1 MPAIKQYGGFIL
13 SGNELQQLNLK
24 QRNEIEAHLCNY
36 NIPLQIL
43 QMVAERCECTF
54 DSRIS
59 GRDFARKPKL
69 PVLLARLNDR
79 SIMLL
84 QQIFIDCQDSLSNFR
99 FAVFLS
105 SRYSPMIHK
114 FVMDRKIAGKSGLEY
129 FFDVCIYSRQTEELV
144 AVGMQNNNTRRQASG
159 RKSLREFRNAAAD
172 LKNAHPEMKGVYYAS
187 SYGYDNN
194 DSIPS
199 QRRSKEGQD
208 MKGKWEATM
217 EIKFF
222 EYKDQI
228 YLERK
233 ISQSARQA
241 STNK

>member
-1 MPAIKQYGGFIL
+1 
-13 SGNELQQLNLK
+13 
-24 QRNEIEAHLCNY
+24 
-36 NIPLQIL
+36 
-43 QMVAERCECTF
+43 MVAERCGCTF

-79 SIMLL
+79 SIMML

-114 FVMDRKIAGKSGLEY
+114 FIMDRKIAGKSGLEY
-129 FFDVCIYSRQTEELV
+129 FFDVCIYSRQTEQLV
-144 AVGMQNNNTRRQASG
+144 AVGMQNNNSRRQASG
-159 RKSLREFRNAAAD
+159 KSLREFRNAAAD

-187 SYGYDNN
+187 SYGYEDE
-194 DSIPS
+194 DK
-199 QRRSKEGQD
+199 RRKETRNT
-208 MKGKWEATM
+208 KGKSEVMM
-217 EIKFF
+217 EVKFF

-228 YLERK
+228 YVEKKLPQTR
-233 ISQSARQA
+233 
-241 STNK
+241 

>member
-1 MPAIKQYGGFIL
+1 MQAGFNSATKQYDGYIL
-13 SGNELQQLNLK
+13 SGNELQQLPLK
-24 QRNEIEAHLCNY
+24 ERSEIESHLCNY

-43 QMVAERCECTF
+43 QMVAERCGCTF

-79 SIMLL
+79 SIMML
-84 QQIFIDCQDSLSNFR
+84 QQIFIDCQDSHSNFR

-172 LKNAHPEMKGVYYAS
+172 LKNAHPEMKGAYYAS
-187 SYGYDNN
+187 SYGYEN
-194 DSIPS
+194 DD
-199 QRRSKEGQD
+199 SKRQKELHD
-208 MKGKWEATM
+208 SKNKWEITM

-222 EYKDQI
+222 EYRDQI
-228 YLERK
+228 YVEKKL
-233 ISQSARQA
+233 SQ
-241 STNK
+241 TTK